1 MCNSHRFSCE
11 ISPSQYQSDLLAPVR
26 SYCTLLTLENW
37 LELLTRYRQDPGI
50 INITCKQLSAVEE
63 QLSDLWVASHEA
75 DHSKILLPSF
85 QVVRSCC
92 MAQPQ
97 IFFFPHFSTTYI
109 TDEDFLQILTVS
121 LSDSHLRFSLIWG
134 IWSFLVPYSY
144 LNGKLGEAVSHGF

>member
-1 MCNSHRFSCE
+1 MCNSQRFSYE
-11 ISPSQYQSDLLAPVR
+11 VSPSQYQSDLPAPIR
-26 SYCTLLTLENW
+26 SYCTLFTLENW
-37 LELLTRYRQDPGI
+37 LEPLIRYRQDPGI

-63 QLSDLWVASHEA
+63 RLSDLWVASHEA
-75 DHSKILLPSF
+75 DHSKILLSSF

-97 IFFFPHFSTTYI
+97 IFFSHFSTTYI
-109 TDEDFLQILTVS
+109 TDKDFLQILAVS

-144 LNGKLGEAVSHGF
+144 LNG